1 MHNSFTKWKGKL
13 LIEKKEEKKMILHE
27 PFICNFV
34 SEERKKKKKEN
45 EIWERWDLS
54 LSWDTSK

>member
-1 MHNSFTKWKGKL
+1 M
-13 LIEKKEEKKMILHE
+13 HE
-27 PFICNFV
+27 PFIRNFV